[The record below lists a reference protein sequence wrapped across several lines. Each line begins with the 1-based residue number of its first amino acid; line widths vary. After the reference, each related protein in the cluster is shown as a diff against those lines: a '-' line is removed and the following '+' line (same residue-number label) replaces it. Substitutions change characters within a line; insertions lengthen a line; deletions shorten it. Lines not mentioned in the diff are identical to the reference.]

1 MLADHFAKPLQG
13 EILRKFRAEIQG
25 TPTSMYDGDIEWD
38 ELGPFNVPLKEDDT
52 ATVKPILQE
61 CVRKDQNNDILI
73 APSTNVGDGERR
85 GFESCL
91 VVIRNDDNKIRHCP
105 RISYCEAANQV
116 LTQADIKQKS
126 VIIL

>member
-61 CVRKDQNNDILI
+61 CVRK
-73 APSTNVGDGERR
+73 
-85 GFESCL
+85 
-91 VVIRNDDNKIRHCP
+91 
-105 RISYCEAANQV
+105 Y
-116 LTQADIKQKS
+116 
-126 VIIL
+126 